1 MLVSFYDM
9 IIFRLLFSAVSS
21 AAIETLL
28 DAIIP
33 LGTLLL
39 NMATD
44 VSVVIGSKF
53 VDFLSISSTVA
64 GYGDGS
70 GHIKLMQ
77 AVVMWLQTWY
87 GFYVIHSLF
96 GCCLRKN
103 SSLSVWLKRRLSQ
116 VVSVL
121 AIC

>member
-1 MLVSFYDM
+1 MT
-9 IIFRLLFSAVSS
+9 S

-53 VDFLSISSTVA
+53 VDFLSISSTLA
-64 GYGDGS
+64 AYGDGS
-70 GHIKLMQ
+70 GHIKLMK
-77 AVVMWLQTWY
+77 AVVIWIQTWY
-87 GFYVIHSLF
+87 VI
-96 GCCLRKN
+96 N
-103 SSLSVWLKRRLSQ
+103 M
-116 VVSVL
+116 
-121 AIC
+121 